1 MTSPNSEPLLMIVG
15 NGVFS
20 YFENSKVE
28 FCRRQANV
36 VAHNLAREATFL
48 ASPHDFN
55 VIPSCIGSLI

>member
-1 MTSPNSEPLLMIVG
+1 MIVG

-36 VAHNLAREATFL
+36 VAHNLAREATL
-48 ASPHDFN
+48 YNLLQTKKKGNH
-55 VIPSCIGSLI
+55 IG